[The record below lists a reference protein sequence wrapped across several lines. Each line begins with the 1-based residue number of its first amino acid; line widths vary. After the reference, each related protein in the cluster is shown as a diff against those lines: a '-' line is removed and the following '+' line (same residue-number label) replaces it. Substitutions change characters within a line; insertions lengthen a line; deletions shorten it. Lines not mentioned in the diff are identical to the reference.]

1 MGQPISVSA
10 APGREP
16 GVVLFELNRSLT
28 GMEIER
34 YRSGT
39 PVTGERPPDVL
50 ARRLFALG
58 DVTSVTVYSSSVTV
72 EAPPT
77 RWTDLQPKVEEVL
90 RTLFRHYGPEATE
103 PDMVSDGAG

>member
-10 APGREP
+10 VPGREP
-16 GVVLFELNRSLT
+16 GVMLFELNRSLT

-34 YRSGT
+34 YRAGT

-50 ARRLFALG
+50 ARRLFELG
-58 DVTSVTVYSSSVTV
+58 VTSVTVYSSSVTV

-77 RWTDLQPKVEEVL
+77 HWTELQPKVEEVL

-103 PDMVSDGAG
+103 PDMVTDGAG

>member
-1 MGQPISVSA
+1 MGQPITVTA
-10 APGREP
+10 RPGREP
-16 GVVLFELNRSLT
+16 GVVQFELNRSLT

-39 PVTGERPPDVL
+39 EITGERPPDVL

-58 DVTSVTVYSSSVTV
+58 VASVTVYSSMVTV
-72 EAPPT
+72 EANPAQ
-77 RWTDLQPKVEEVL
+77 WADLQPQVEEVL

-103 PDMVSDGAG
+103 PDMVADGAG

>member
-1 MGQPISVSA
+1 M
-10 APGREP
+10 
-16 GVVLFELNRSLT
+16 LFELNRSLT

-34 YRSGT
+34 YRAAT

-50 ARRLFALG
+50 ARRLFDLG
-58 DVTSVTVYSSSVTV
+58 GVTSVTVYSSSVTV

-77 RWTDLQPKVEEVL
+77 RWTELQPKVEEVL

-103 PDMVSDGAG
+103 PDMVTDGAG